1 MALIPAIFLDKDGT
15 VLIDEPYNVDPARMS
30 YACGAREGLHLLA
43 ALNVPLI
50 VISNQPGVALG
61 YFGRRELAGVRDR
74 LASMFLEA
82 GARLAGFYWCPHHP
96 KGRMTAYAGACACR
110 KPQPGLLLQA
120 AREHRVDLARSWLIG
135 DILDDV
141 EAGNRAGC
149 RTLLLDVGNE
159 TEWRPGNWRRP
170 HAQAA
175 NWDQAARH
183 VAHAMRDVGREGG
196 GWHRRRPRASA
207 WEQKLRTYA
216 QRQCSSR
223 RPSCH

>member
-15 VLIDEPYNVDPARMS
+15 VLVDEPYNVDPARMA

-61 YFGRRELAGVRDR
+61 YFERRELAGVRDR
-74 LASMFLEA
+74 LASMFLAA

-96 KGRMTAYAGACACR
+96 QGRMTAYAGACACR
-110 KPQPGLLLQA
+110 KPRPGLLLQA

-149 RTLLLDVGNE
+149 RTVLLDVGNE

-170 HAQAA
+170 SAQAV

-183 VAHAMRDVGREGG
+183 VARAMRDVDREV
-196 GWHRRRPRASA
+196 
-207 WEQKLRTYA
+207 E
-216 QRQCSSR
+216 
-223 RPSCH
+223 